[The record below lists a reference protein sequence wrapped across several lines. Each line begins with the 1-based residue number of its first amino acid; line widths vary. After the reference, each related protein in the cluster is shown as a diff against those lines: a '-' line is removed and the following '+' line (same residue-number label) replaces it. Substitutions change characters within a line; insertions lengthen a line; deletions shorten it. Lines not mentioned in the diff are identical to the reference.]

1 MLFFNNFGSSELM
14 LRKVWQSVFFLNILV
29 RNLLFLIY
37 IWVSRSEIL
46 SFDISYSSLIV
57 GCFAFKTFK
66 DFSGSVLLH
75 VDIKNISSINLRYT
89 SKNVLINGYMNF
101 LSKRSIKMFVYEVA
115 QIVPLVQPFFCK

>member
-29 RNLLFLIY
+29 CNLLFLIY

-46 SFDISYSSLIV
+46 SFDISHSSLIV

-89 SKNVLINGYMNF
+89 SKIVLINRYMNF

-115 QIVPLVQPFFCK
+115 QIVPLAQPFFCK